1 MAFSCA
7 KVEER
12 AIFDTSSITP
22 PVLVSADYD
31 EEENELTAQFTAAT
45 FVRTFN
51 EKMNTYH
58 TLAIVGVDGKAA
70 NATLVAKESDNT
82 LTVSGKSIT
91 NVLKGRGYAA
101 HDVVSVDIVVRASI
115 QDPSQGITNAYA
127 DSEDKYNFSIEMP
140 EEGSPYEQYTELS
153 DWSLTGAMSVYE
165 INWNADLNM
174 WTDGKGN
181 HVAAHVTLKAGDKVK
196 FRKDLGW
203 DVNMGGT
210 MESVGA
216 AFPVSQGGADIVIP
230 TDGIYDLFLDLNAN
244 TATIAAAYDPLADYT
259 EASTWGVT
267 GALPDHGINWDKDIP
282 MLTDGKGNHV
292 ALSVSIGADDKFKFR
307 KDGGWDVNYGGVF
320 SEVGSEFPVTQGGSD
335 IAVGVK
341 GIYDL
346 YLNPDAATAIVAEP
360 SGLKVSSVIVPE
372 VYKPEAWSL
381 VGTIGE
387 SNWDKDFDLEN
398 VSGDVWTI
406 KQIEFG
412 AKTEFKIRADYKWD
426 ISYGGSEANAK
437 AVNDKGEEY
446 DVFTPTLGLEFKAGG
461 LNILIAEAGVYNVTL
476 TYGDEPTILIEEY
489 KEFPEHMY
497 MTGTDFGSWNWAEG
511 TVELVPVYVTD
522 TGAGEGQFWTIRY
535 LTAGNGV
542 KFNSALA
549 WNGGQFG
556 SLGTNEGFTNDKDG
570 NVQVAES
577 GIYMIHIDL
586 KRDILHVEPARVYGI
601 GDCFGGWTEG
611 IEDALFAADGQTL
624 KTTLATGGEIRMY
637 AASTIANTDWWTRE
651 FVFFDGKIAY
661 RGKGG
666 DQERVKLSAAQTVT
680 LNFNEGTASV
690 EGEGEAPT
698 LPQTMY
704 IIGEAIN
711 GWNDFVPMHP
721 FHSQEGMFWIIRY
734 LEGGKQF
741 KFSPVADWKGD
752 FYQLDS
758 NEGFEVDGTN
768 CKVAESG
775 IYCIGVDCDGGRI
788 IVEPAKVYGI
798 GEAFGGWGATPV
810 LFQVQDNTLV
820 GTCISEG
827 DIRTYVDSK
836 LLTSTDGSLD
846 WWHAEFIP
854 KDGQIV
860 YRETGGDPDAV
871 SISIGERI
879 VYDFNAGTGV
889 VIDY

>member
-690 EGEGEAPT
+690 EGEGEVAFAAELTVPGNWTGSAWNETAPKLAGDT
-698 LPQTMY
+698 
-704 IIGEAIN
+704 N
-711 GWNDFVPMHP
+711 G
-721 FHSQEGMFWIIRY
+721 
-734 LEGGKQF
+734 LF
-741 KFSPVADWKGD
+741 KGALVM
-752 FYQLDS
+752 
-758 NEGFEVDGTN
+758 T
-768 CKVAESG
+768 AESG
-775 IYCIGVDCDGGRI
+775 VEFKFMHEGSWIGGTTVSEYNYTLGSNDNMSIAAGTYLWTVDLVNNTAVALPVTTVGLMGSFNGWADDVVLTFNETNLTYTGNVTLAANDKLKVRFNGDWKIPSLGGSL
-788 IVEPAKVYGI
+788 EKLS
-798 GEAFGGWGATPV
+798 AFGG
-810 LFQVQDNTLV
+810 
-820 GTCISEG
+820 
-827 DIRTYVDSK
+827 DIVVAD
-836 LLTSTDGSLD
+836 
-846 WWHAEFIP
+846 
-854 KDGQIV
+854 
-860 YRETGGDPDAV
+860 
-871 SISIGERI
+871 
-879 VYDFNAGTGV
+879 AGTYGV
-889 VIDY
+889 VLDLNASTLTLTPAN

>member
-570 NVQVAES
+570 NVLVAES

-690 EGEGEAPT
+690 EGEGEVAFAAELTVPGNWTGSAWNETAPKLAGDT
-698 LPQTMY
+698 
-704 IIGEAIN
+704 N
-711 GWNDFVPMHP
+711 G
-721 FHSQEGMFWIIRY
+721 
-734 LEGGKQF
+734 LF
-741 KFSPVADWKGD
+741 KGALVM
-752 FYQLDS
+752 
-758 NEGFEVDGTN
+758 T
-768 CKVAESG
+768 AESG
-775 IYCIGVDCDGGRI
+775 VEFKFMHEGSLIGGTTVSEYNYTLGSNDNMSIAAGTYLWTVDLVNNTAVALPVTKVGLMGSFNGWADDVVLTFNETNLTYTGNVTLAANDKLKVRFNGDWKIPSLGGSL
-788 IVEPAKVYGI
+788 EKLS
-798 GEAFGGWGATPV
+798 AFGG
-810 LFQVQDNTLV
+810 
-820 GTCISEG
+820 
-827 DIRTYVDSK
+827 DIVVAD
-836 LLTSTDGSLD
+836 
-846 WWHAEFIP
+846 
-854 KDGQIV
+854 
-860 YRETGGDPDAV
+860 
-871 SISIGERI
+871 
-879 VYDFNAGTGV
+879 AGTYAV
-889 VIDY
+889 VLDLNASTLTLTPAN

>member
-570 NVQVAES
+570 NVLVAES

-690 EGEGEAPT
+690 EGEGEVAFAAELTVPGNWTGSAWNETAPKLAGDT
-698 LPQTMY
+698 
-704 IIGEAIN
+704 N
-711 GWNDFVPMHP
+711 G
-721 FHSQEGMFWIIRY
+721 
-734 LEGGKQF
+734 LF
-741 KFSPVADWKGD
+741 KGALVM
-752 FYQLDS
+752 
-758 NEGFEVDGTN
+758 T
-768 CKVAESG
+768 AESG
-775 IYCIGVDCDGGRI
+775 VEFKFMHEGGWIGGTTVSEYNYTLGSNDNMSIAAGTYLWTVDLVNNTAVALPVTKVGLMGSFNGWADDVVLTFNETNLTYTGNVTLAANDKLKVRFNGDWKIPSLGGSL
-788 IVEPAKVYGI
+788 EKLS
-798 GEAFGGWGATPV
+798 AFGG
-810 LFQVQDNTLV
+810 
-820 GTCISEG
+820 
-827 DIRTYVDSK
+827 DIVVAD
-836 LLTSTDGSLD
+836 
-846 WWHAEFIP
+846 
-854 KDGQIV
+854 
-860 YRETGGDPDAV
+860 
-871 SISIGERI
+871 
-879 VYDFNAGTGV
+879 AGTYAV
-889 VIDY
+889 VLDLNASTLTLTPAN

>member
-690 EGEGEAPT
+690 EGEGEVAFAAELTVPGNWTGSAWNETAPKLAGDT
-698 LPQTMY
+698 
-704 IIGEAIN
+704 N
-711 GWNDFVPMHP
+711 G
-721 FHSQEGMFWIIRY
+721 
-734 LEGGKQF
+734 LF
-741 KFSPVADWKGD
+741 KGALVM
-752 FYQLDS
+752 
-758 NEGFEVDGTN
+758 T
-768 CKVAESG
+768 AESG
-775 IYCIGVDCDGGRI
+775 VEFKFMHEGSWIGGTTVSEYNYTLGSNDNMSIAAGTYLWTVDLVNNTAVALPVTKVGLMGSFNGWADDVVLTFNETNLTYTGNVTLAANDKLKVRFNGDWKIPSLGGSL
-788 IVEPAKVYGI
+788 EKLS
-798 GEAFGGWGATPV
+798 AFGG
-810 LFQVQDNTLV
+810 
-820 GTCISEG
+820 
-827 DIRTYVDSK
+827 DIVVAD
-836 LLTSTDGSLD
+836 
-846 WWHAEFIP
+846 
-854 KDGQIV
+854 
-860 YRETGGDPDAV
+860 
-871 SISIGERI
+871 
-879 VYDFNAGTGV
+879 AGTYAV
-889 VIDY
+889 VLDLNASTLTLTQAN